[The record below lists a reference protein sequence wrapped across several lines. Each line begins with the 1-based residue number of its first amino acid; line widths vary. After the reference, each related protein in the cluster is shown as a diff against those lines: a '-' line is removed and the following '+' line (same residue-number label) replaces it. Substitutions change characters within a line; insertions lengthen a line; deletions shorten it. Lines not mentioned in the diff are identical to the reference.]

1 MYAQQS
7 RAELTG
13 YLTVIQGLRGRPLM
27 HSQYFHYMWVSS
39 LIGSVCTEKDRDVLQ
54 FVSPVIFTRY
64 RNTGTTL

>member
-13 YLTVIQGLRGRPLM
+13 YLTVIQGLRGRLLM